1 MGERMAWAF
10 GLKAACLRMHLTIIG
25 YEGILYDNEMVQTLA
40 MERNMFPLSCL
51 LSVTSQFM
59 FEDEKRRRDKKKR
72 REEEEG
78 EEEEE
83 KKEREGG

>member
-1 MGERMAWAF
+1 
-10 GLKAACLRMHLTIIG
+10 
-25 YEGILYDNEMVQTLA
+25 MVQTLA

-59 FEDEKRRRDKKKR
+59 FEDEKRRRDKKR
-72 REEEEG
+72 EEEEEEEG

>member
-1 MGERMAWAF
+1 
-10 GLKAACLRMHLTIIG
+10 MHLTIIC

-59 FEDEKRRRDKKKR
+59 FEDEKRRRDKKR
-72 REEEEG
+72 
-78 EEEEE
+78 EE
-83 KKEREGG
+83 KKKEKKKKKKKKEKEDEEI

>member
-1 MGERMAWAF
+1 MAWAF

-59 FEDEKRRRDKKKR
+59 FEDEKRRRDNKKREEKKK
-72 REEEEG
+72 EKKKKK
-78 EEEEE
+78 EE